1 MSVAPNQVEAVFAE
15 ALAIADLAARADFLD
30 RVCGSDA
37 ALRARVEALLAAHDE
52 VGSFLTLRPE
62 GEATA
67 PFAPLVERPGAVIGR
82 YKLLEKIGEGGFGT
96 VFMAEQTAPVVRKV
110 ALKIIKPGMDSQQ
123 VIARFEA
130 ERQALAM
137 MDHPHIARVL
147 DAGMTE
153 SGRPYFVMDLVK
165 GVPITEYCDQHRL
178 TIRDRLQLMASV
190 CQALQHAH
198 QKGIIHRDIKPSN
211 VLVAEYDG
219 RPSPKVIDFGV
230 AKATGGRLTE
240 KTMFTQFGQ
249 IVGTLEYM
257 SPEQARFNQLDVDTR
272 SDVYSLG
279 VLLYELLAGSTP
291 IEKERLHSAGFDEL
305 LRIIGEEEPPK
316 PSLRLS
322 TSQRLPTIA
331 ASRHIDPLKLKG
343 QIRGE
348 LDWIVMKALEKDRNR
363 RYATANGMGRDIERF
378 LADEPVEACPP
389 SAAYRLRKLLR
400 RHKLGLAA
408 TTAVAASLVIGLAA
422 ATVMYVREREA
433 RRQAEAATLRAEA
446 ATRQAKAATREAN
459 QLLLKAEAER
469 MMVNV
474 KFMARNGNRSGADQL
489 VGEINAILA
498 RLDPILAAGIYHNLG
513 GVYAESN
520 RWPEAAACYA
530 RSIELEPA
538 EFEHYHWGIATF
550 LHLGDRV
557 GFDRVRRQMMARY
570 GRSTDVRV
578 GERVLKDCLA
588 MPWPGVDLADFNDMA
603 AAVRTIPENYWMF
616 GYGQFALGLFEYRQ
630 GNYDAARVHLQN
642 SLARPGD
649 RNRTAQ
655 SHMVLAMA
663 EHQAGRPAEA
673 KAALGAG
680 LRYYDAMLPTGRGL
694 MDYVGWNDWAI
705 AQALAK
711 EAAAM
716 IDIDGLPPMEIAPLI
731 PSPSPGTIGD

>member
-1 MSVAPNQVEAVFAE
+1 MAPNQIEAVFAE
-15 ALAIADLAARADFLD
+15 ALALGDLAARADFLNQ
-30 RVCGSDA
+30 VCGTDT
-37 ALRARVEALLAAHDE
+37 ALRARVEALLAAHND
-52 VGSFLTLRPE
+52 VGSFLTLRPD

-67 PFAPLVERPGAVIGR
+67 PFAPVVERPGAVIGR
-82 YKLLEKIGEGGFGT
+82 YKLLEKIGEGGFGA

-130 ERQALAM
+130 ERQALAL
-137 MDHPHIARVL
+137 MDHPNIARVL
-147 DAGMTE
+147 DAGMTD

-165 GVPITEYCDQHRL
+165 GVPITDYCDQHRL
-178 TIRDRLQLMASV
+178 TIRERLQLMANV

-257 SPEQARFNQLDVDTR
+257 SPEQARLNQLDVDTR

-291 IEKERLHSAGFDEL
+291 IEKERLHSAAFDEL
-305 LRIIGEEEPPK
+305 LRIIGEEEPPR

-343 QIRGE
+343 AIRGE

-363 RYATANGMGRDIERF
+363 RYATANGLGRDIERY

-389 SAAYRLRKLLR
+389 SAGYWLKKLLR
-400 RHKLGLAA
+400 RHKIGLAA
-408 TTAVAASLVIGLAA
+408 ATAVAASLVVGLAA
-422 ATVMYVREREA
+422 STTMYLREHEA
-433 RRQAEAATLRAEA
+433 RRQSEAATREAEA
-446 ATRQAKAATREAN
+446 ATRRAEAATREAN

-498 RLDPILAAGIYHNLG
+498 RLDPLLAAGIYHNLG

-520 RWPEAAACYA
+520 RWPDAAACYA
-530 RSIELEPA
+530 RSIELEPT

-588 MPWPGVDLADFNDMA
+588 MPWPGIDFAEFEGLAK
-603 AAVRTIPENYWMF
+603 AVRTISPDLWMY
-616 GYGQFALGLFEYRQ
+616 GYGQFALGLFEYRR
-630 GNYDAARVHLQN
+630 GNFDDARNHMQN
-642 SLARPGD
+642 SLARSGD

-663 EHQAGRPAEA
+663 EQQAGRASEA
-673 KAALGAG
+673 KAAFAAG
-680 LRYYDAMLPTGRGL
+680 LHYYDAMLPTSRGL

-711 EAAAM
+711 EAAGM
-716 IDIDGLPPMEIAPLI
+716 IELDGVPPMEMRPMF
-731 PSPSPGTIGD
+731 PSPSPGLIGD